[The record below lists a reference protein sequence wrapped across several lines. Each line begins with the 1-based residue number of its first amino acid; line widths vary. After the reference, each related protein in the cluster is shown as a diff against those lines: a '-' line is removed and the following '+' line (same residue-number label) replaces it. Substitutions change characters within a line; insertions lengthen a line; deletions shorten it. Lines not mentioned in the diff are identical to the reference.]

1 MSGWMDVWTDGRMDG
16 WMDARRDRR
25 TDGRI
30 EVGVYM
36 YVPLGSKYK
45 KQYLLRGLESVRW
58 YLLWSPKG

>member
-1 MSGWMDVWTDGRMDG
+1 MDG